1 MDWIGDVPPGRT
13 LAARL
18 EDRDRGRFAGRDAEL
33 AFLRRCLQA
42 DPPASVIHV
51 TGPGGI
57 GKSALLRE
65 FARQARDRGLTVVTV
80 DGRELGPTPGTLDAA
95 LRDAMGSDRPVV
107 LLDSY
112 EQMTG
117 LDTYLRRELL
127 PALSDRAL
135 VVIAGRSVP
144 DQAWFAGGWE
154 SVTARLDLGSL
165 PTRDA
170 QALLAARGVNDE
182 RVPAIIDWAGGSP
195 LALSLAA
202 DAASSDSSWN
212 AAREPDRPEIL
223 RPLIHRLVAAELRHV
238 RLPALAIA
246 AVARTTTPDLLR
258 TLLSPADAQ
267 AAYQQLCDLTITE
280 PLGDGITLHDLVRK
294 ALLADLR
301 LRNQEL
307 ERDLRRRIVDYLY
320 DRAVHGQP
328 LLLIEMAHLVE
339 NPLLRWGFGWEG
351 SVGFRIDS
359 VREDD
364 AARISR
370 QLGDGEDRLWWQLTR
385 RFFAEAPDRVAVAR
399 DMDDRICGY
408 LVCMSQDTAPAFADA
423 DPLIG
428 PWLEHARQHADT
440 RDTTTGHSAASDQTR
455 GDSVL
460 WHAAVDFTGEG
471 KVQSMLGL
479 SGVLRSG
486 AANPRFA
493 YLPID
498 PAYPGAVEFAR
509 ALGAVH
515 HLELDATIDGQLV
528 ECHRLDYGPGGLLA
542 ALRAQVYIELGLPL
556 PATMATLAPVKPAS
570 AGYQP
575 AQAGDVQA
583 VRRALR
589 DFRVPRDL
597 ARNPLAHGD
606 SVQERAESVRL
617 LIRDAARQAFG
628 ESENEKLLRS
638 VLMAGYLE
646 PMRSHEDAASRL
658 CMSRAAYFRRLRTAV
673 ERLAEH
679 IAYGSASDSTAERQ
693 ALTDAGYRTA
703 HTALAVK
710 LDAPDVPVTKTPDA
724 QPWWLRSMSDAS
736 TPAPVG
742 QPARKEPSP

>member
-1 MDWIGDVPPGRT
+1 MTAIAGDAAAPGADHIPSASWVGMDWIGDAPRRRT

-18 EDRDRGRFAGRDAEL
+18 EDRDRGRFVGRDAEL
-33 AFLRRCLQA
+33 AFLRRCLEA

-51 TGPGGI
+51 NGPGGI

-65 FARQARDRGLTVVTV
+65 FARQARDQGLVVVTV
-80 DGRELGPTPGTLDAA
+80 DGRELGPTPGTLEAA
-95 LRDAMGSDRPVV
+95 LRDATGSDHPVV

-112 EQMTG
+112 ERMTG
-117 LDTYLRRELL
+117 LDTYLRSELL

-135 VVIAGRSVP
+135 VVIAGRGVP

-154 SVTARLDLGSL
+154 SVTTRLDLGSL

-170 QALLAARGVNDE
+170 QALLAARGVHDE

-202 DAASSDSSWN
+202 DAASSDPRWN
-212 AAREPDRPEIL
+212 AARNPDRPEIL
-223 RPLIHRLVAAELRHV
+223 RPLIHRLAAAELRHV

-246 AVARTTTPDLLR
+246 AVARTTTPELLR
-258 TLLSPADAQ
+258 TLLSPADAE

-280 PLGDGITLHDLVRK
+280 PLGEGITLHELVRK
-294 ALLADLR
+294 ALVADLR
-301 LRNQEL
+301 LRNSEL

-320 DRAVHGQP
+320 DCAVRGQP
-328 LLLIEMAHLVE
+328 LLMIEMAHLVE

-364 AARISR
+364 AARIAR
-370 QLGDGEDRLWWQLTR
+370 QLGDGQGRLWWMLTR

-428 PWLEHARQHADT
+428 PWLEHARQHAATPDLAA
-440 RDTTTGHSAASDQTR
+440 DGLAKDAGH

-479 SGVLRSG
+479 AGVLRSG

-515 HLELDATIDGQLV
+515 HLELDATIDAQIV

-542 ALRAQVYIELGLPL
+542 ALRAQVYIELGLPP
-556 PATMATLAPVKPAS
+556 PALTSAPAPTPAPAPLAPEPDGSAS

-575 AQAGDVQA
+575 AAAGDVQA

-597 ARNPLAHGD
+597 ARNPLAQGD
-606 SVQERAESVRL
+606 SIPERAESVRL
-617 LIRDAARQAFG
+617 LIRDAAQQAFG

-638 VLMAGYLE
+638 VLIAGYLE

-679 IAYGSASDSTAERQ
+679 IANGSVSGSASDSNEARQ
-693 ALTDAGYRTA
+693 GLTVA
-703 HTALAVK
+703 
-710 LDAPDVPVTKTPDA
+710 
-724 QPWWLRSMSDAS
+724 
-736 TPAPVG
+736 
-742 QPARKEPSP
+742 

>member
-1 MDWIGDVPPGRT
+1 MDWNGDVPPGRT

-33 AFLRRCLQA
+33 AFLRRCLEA
-42 DPPASVIHV
+42 DPPASVVHV
-51 TGPGGI
+51 NGPGGI

-65 FARQARDRGLTVVTV
+65 FARQARDQRLVVVTV
-80 DGRELGPTPGTLDAA
+80 DGRELGPTPGTLEAA
-95 LRDAMGSDRPVV
+95 LRDAMGCDHPVV

-135 VVIAGRSVP
+135 VIIAGRSAP

-154 SVTARLDLGSL
+154 SVTARLDLGGL
-165 PTRDA
+165 PACDA

-182 RVPAIIDWAGGSP
+182 RVPAIIDWAAGSP

-212 AAREPDRPEIL
+212 AARDPDRPEIL
-223 RPLIHRLVAAELRHV
+223 RPLIHRLVAVELRHV

-246 AVARTTTPDLLR
+246 AVARTTTPELLR
-258 TLLSPADAQ
+258 ALLSPADAE
-267 AAYQQLCDLTITE
+267 AAYQQLCALTITE
-280 PLGDGITLHDLVRK
+280 PLGDGITLHELVRK

-307 ERDLRRRIVDYLY
+307 ERDLRRRIIDYLY
-320 DRAVHGQP
+320 DCAVRGQP
-328 LLLIEMAHLVE
+328 LLMIEMAHLVE

-359 VREDD
+359 VRDDD
-364 AARISR
+364 AARIAR
-370 QLGDGEDRLWWQLTR
+370 QLGDGQDRLWWQLTR

-399 DMDDRICGY
+399 DMDDRTCGY

-428 PWLEHARQHADT
+428 PWLEHARQHANT
-440 RDTTTGHSAASDQTR
+440 PAGVRDRDARPDPAPGDLANGRGR

-460 WHAAVDFTGEG
+460 WHAAVDFTAEG

-479 SGVLRSG
+479 AGVLRSG

-498 PAYPGAVEFAR
+498 PTYPGAVEFAR
-509 ALGAVH
+509 ALGATH

-542 ALRAQVYIELGLPL
+542 ALRAQVYIELGLPP
-556 PATMATLAPVKPAS
+556 PAAS
-570 AGYQP
+570 APEP
-575 AQAGDVQA
+575 AKPVAARPEPALAGDVQA

-617 LIRDAARQAFG
+617 LIREAAQQAFG
-628 ESENEKLLRS
+628 DNENEKLLRS
-638 VLMAGYLE
+638 VLIAGYLE

-679 IAYGSASDSTAERQ
+679 IASGANGSASGS
-693 ALTDAGYRTA
+693 AGARPD
-703 HTALAVK
+703 LAAV
-710 LDAPDVPVTKTPDA
+710 
-724 QPWWLRSMSDAS
+724 
-736 TPAPVG
+736 
-742 QPARKEPSP
+742 